1 MRRYIVVGSQTLLS
15 ARLLRE
21 LRARQADGPSH
32 FHVVVPA
39 ANPHVHAFWTEGEAR
54 AVAQNR
60 LDTALDHFRTEGVDA
75 TGSIG
80 DANPADAVA
89 DLLLHAGS
97 DHDGFDSVIVSTLPP
112 GLSRWIHQD
121 LPRRIERRV
130 GLPVRHVITPFG
142 DLKPEAKR
150 QLQDAAG

>member
-1 MRRYIVVGSQTLLS
+1 MRRYVVVGSQTLLS

-21 LRARQADGPSH
+21 LRARQADGPCH

-54 AVAQNR
+54 AVAQDR
-60 LDTALDHFRTEGVDA
+60 LDTALDHFRTEGVPA

-89 DLLLHAGS
+89 DLLLHQE
-97 DHDGFDSVIVSTLPP
+97 FDSVIVSTLPP

-130 GLPVRHVITPFG
+130 ALPVRHVITPFG
-142 DLKPEAKR
+142 DLKPEGQR
-150 QLQDAAG
+150 QLQNSAH

>member
-1 MRRYIVVGSQTLLS
+1 MRRHVVVGSQTLRS

-21 LRARQADGPSH
+21 LRARQADGPCL

-54 AVAQNR
+54 AVAQQR
-60 LDTALDHFRTEGVDA
+60 LDTALEHFRSAGVDA
-75 TGSIG
+75 TGSVG

-89 DLLLHAGS
+89 DALLHEE
-97 DHDGFDSVIVSTLPP
+97 FDSVIVSTLPP

-130 GLPVRHVITPFG
+130 ALPVTHVITPFG
-142 DLKPEAKR
+142 DLKPDGER
-150 QLQDAAG
+150 QLQDAAR

>member
-1 MRRYIVVGSQTLLS
+1 MRRHLVVGSQTLRS

-21 LRARQADGPSH
+21 LRARQADGPCE

-54 AVAQNR
+54 AVAQAR
-60 LDTALDHFRTEGVDA
+60 LDTALEHLRAADVVA
-75 TGSIG
+75 TGSVG

-89 DLLLHAGS
+89 DLLLHEE
-97 DHDGFDSVIVSTLPP
+97 FDSVIVSTLPP

-130 GLPVRHVITPFG
+130 PLPVSHVIVPFG
-142 DLKPEAKR
+142 DIRPDAER
-150 QLQDAAG
+150 QLQDAAR

>member
-1 MRRYIVVGSQTLLS
+1 MRRHLVVGSQTLLS

-21 LRARQADGPSH
+21 LRARQADGPCR

-54 AVAQNR
+54 AVAQER
-60 LDTALDHFRTEGVDA
+60 LDAALEHFRAEEIDV

-89 DLLLHAGS
+89 DLLLHEE
-97 DHDGFDSVIVSTLPP
+97 FDSVIVSTLPP

-130 GLPVRHVITPFG
+130 AVPVSHVITPFG
-142 DLKPEAKR
+142 DLKPEGQR
-150 QLQDAAG
+150 QLQNSAH

>member
-1 MRRYIVVGSQTLLS
+1 MRRHLVVGSQTLRS

-21 LRARQADGPSH
+21 LRARQADGSCE

-54 AVAQNR
+54 AVAQER
-60 LDTALDHFRTEGVDA
+60 LDTALDHFRSEGVDA
-75 TGSIG
+75 TGSVG

-89 DLLLHAGS
+89 DLLLHEE
-97 DHDGFDSVIVSTLPP
+97 FDSVIVSTLPP

-130 GLPVRHVITPFG
+130 PLPVSHVIVPFG
-142 DLKPEAKR
+142 DIRPDAER
-150 QLQDAAG
+150 QLQDAAR

>member
-21 LRARQADGPSH
+21 LRARQAEGPCH
-32 FHVVVPA
+32 FHLVVPA

-54 AVAQNR
+54 AVAQER
-60 LDTALDHFRTEGVDA
+60 LDAAIEQLGTEGIDA
-75 TGSIG
+75 VGSVG
-80 DANPADAVA
+80 DANPTDAVA
-89 DLLLHAGS
+89 DLLLHE
-97 DHDGFDSVIVSTLPP
+97 DFDAVIVSTLPP

-130 GLPVRHVITPFG
+130 ALPVSHVITPFG
-142 DLKPEAKR
+142 DLKPDGAR
-150 QLQDAAG
+150 QLEHATH

>member
-1 MRRYIVVGSQTLLS
+1 MRHYVVVGSQTLLS
-15 ARLLRE
+15 DRLLRE
-21 LRARQADGPSH
+21 LRARLADGPAE

-54 AVAQNR
+54 AVAQER
-60 LDTALDHFRTEGVDA
+60 LDTALERFREEGIAA
-75 TGSIG
+75 TGSVG

-89 DLLLHAGS
+89 DLLLHE
-97 DHDGFDSVIVSTLPP
+97 HFDVVIVSTLPP

-130 GLPVRHVITPFG
+130 ALPVRHVITPFA
-142 DLKPEAKR
+142 DLKPDGARE
-150 QLQDAAG
+150 LQDATH